1 MKELEGSTVAVTGG
15 TGSFGS
21 TIARDLLG
29 RGVAGINILSRDEA
43 KQVAASVTGFFAI
56 LAEWSR
62 ANMPKPANDDSDVAT
77 CDDEG
82 AHDDC

>member
-1 MKELEGSTVAVTGG
+1 MRSSVNAVNDNLNDELIGQTLKVWQP
-15 TGSFGS
+15 
-21 TIARDLLG
+21 RLG
-29 RGVAGINILSRDEA
+29 RDLSRDEA
-43 KQVAASVTGFFAI
+43 KQVAASMTGFFAV

-62 ANMPKPANDDSDVAT
+62 ADMPKPANDDSDVAT

>member
-1 MKELEGSTVAVTGG
+1 MRSSVKAANDNLNDELIGRTREVWQP
-15 TGSFGS
+15 
-21 TIARDLLG
+21 RLG
-29 RGVAGINILSRDEA
+29 RDLSRDEA
-43 KQVAASVTGFFAI
+43 KQIASSVTGFFAV

-62 ANMPKPANDDSDVAT
+62 ADMPKPANDDSDVAT